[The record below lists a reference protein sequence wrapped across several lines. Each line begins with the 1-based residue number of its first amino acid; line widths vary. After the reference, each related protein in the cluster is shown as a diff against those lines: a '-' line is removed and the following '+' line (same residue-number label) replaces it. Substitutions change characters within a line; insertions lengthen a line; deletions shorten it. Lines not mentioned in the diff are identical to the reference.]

1 MEEEREAGDNGMR
14 EFVQNKTMNI
24 AEKVEKLQLAFG
36 EYIEAEQVRLRGFCY
51 GQVVKKSLV
60 EQKQLVDDN
69 GCFDRVNEIMNEM
82 TAYSV
87 RECSLFVRE

>member
-1 MEEEREAGDNGMR
+1 MLTG
-14 EFVQNKTMNI
+14 I
-24 AEKVEKLQLAFG
+24 LC
-36 EYIEAEQVRLRGFCY
+36 GFCY

-87 RECSLFVRE
+87 RGYWLFVRE